1 METNEFGPGL
11 GFWISVG
18 LGLVAGVVTF
28 FAGAAWLVAGIVW
41 VVVSAWCLILMLS

>member
-28 FAGAAWLVAGIVW
+28 FAGAGWLVAAIVW
-41 VVVSAWCLILMLS
+41 VVVSVVLILMLS